1 MEKLKGTVDRVRFR
15 SPNGS
20 WSILDLYVREW
31 GYCATVTGDFPNVS
45 PGCVLDME
53 GTWVEHPKYGP
64 QFEAKTHQES
74 LPINTKGIEQYLASG
89 LIKGIGPSTAKK
101 IVAAFGKDTFDVIEN
116 DPDKLRKVRGLGKK
130 AVEKIKASWEKQ
142 RAVKDIMMFL
152 QECGVNGALAAKIY
166 KQYGDKSIA
175 VIKDN
180 PYKLAD
186 DLWGVGFKTADAIAM
201 KLGIDKN
208 SYNRCRSGILYTM
221 NRLADGGHCFAT
233 KEQLIKRAVTLLEVE
248 EPTAVMT
255 LDHMLKGDDLVRD
268 EGDAIYLPAFYYSEV
283 GVARNIK
290 RLTAVPAPITETIDI
305 KALEKKEGI
314 EYDEVQIEAIQEAM
328 ASKVMVLTGGPG
340 TGKTTVTKAIIAALD
355 SVGME
360 IQLAAPTGRAAKRM
374 SEATGMEARTIHR
387 LLEYTPDCGYNRN
400 EDNPID
406 GDVLIVDEAS
416 MIDIVLMN
424 ALVKALPDDM
434 RFVLIG
440 DIDQLPSVGAGNVL
454 RDIIAS
460 EVVPVVR
467 LTKIFRQAQSS
478 KIIMNA
484 HAINEGKQPDI
495 RTDKD
500 SDFFFIEDNN
510 SEHAAKQIVDLVQWR
525 LPGKYKVSPTAIQV
539 LSPMKKGP
547 LGTVALN
554 EMLQHALNPCGI
566 SLTRNGTEYR
576 LHDKV
581 MQIKNNYDK
590 GVFNGDIGYI
600 DSVDTEDGKL
610 SIQYDSGLM
619 EYDLTDLDEV
629 VLAYATT
636 VHKSQGSEFPIVV
649 MPVSMEHYIMLQR
662 NLIYTGITR
671 AKQLLVIVGT
681 RRALGYAIQNVVITK
696 RNSRLQARL
705 TGG

>member
-1 MEKLKGTVDRVRFR
+1 M
-15 SPNGS
+15 
-20 WSILDLYVREW
+20 
-31 GYCATVTGDFPNVS
+31 
-45 PGCVLDME
+45 
-53 GTWVEHPKYGP
+53 
-64 QFEAKTHQES
+64 EAK
-74 LPINTKGIEQYLASG
+74 
-89 LIKGIGPSTAKK
+89 
-101 IVAAFGKDTFDVIEN
+101 
-116 DPDKLRKVRGLGKK
+116 
-130 AVEKIKASWEKQ
+130 
-142 RAVKDIMMFL
+142 
-152 QECGVNGALAAKIY
+152 
-166 KQYGDKSIA
+166 
-175 VIKDN
+175 
-180 PYKLAD
+180 
-186 DLWGVGFKTADAIAM
+186 
-201 KLGIDKN
+201 
-208 SYNRCRSGILYTM
+208 
-221 NRLADGGHCFAT
+221 
-233 KEQLIKRAVTLLEVE
+233 
-248 EPTAVMT
+248 
-255 LDHMLKGDDLVRD
+255 
-268 EGDAIYLPAFYYSEV
+268 
-283 GVARNIK
+283 
-290 RLTAVPAPITETIDI
+290 
-305 KALEKKEGI
+305 
-314 EYDEVQIEAIQEAM
+314 
-328 ASKVMVLTGGPG
+328 
-340 TGKTTVTKAIIAALD
+340 
-355 SVGME
+355 
-360 IQLAAPTGRAAKRM
+360 
-374 SEATGMEARTIHR
+374 TIHR
-387 LLEYTPDCGYNRN
+387 LLEYAPEFGYSRN
-400 EDNPID
+400 ENNPLD
-406 GDVLIVDEAS
+406 GDVLIIDEAS

-434 RFVLIG
+434 RFILIG

-484 HAINEGKQPDI
+484 HAINEGKPPDI

-510 SEHAAKQIVDLVQWR
+510 AEHTAKQIVDLVRWR
-525 LPGKYKVSPTAIQV
+525 LPGKYKVPPTSIQV

-547 LGTVALN
+547 LGTIALN

-600 DSVDTEDGKL
+600 DSVNTEDDKL
-610 SIQYDSGLM
+610 SIQYDSGLV

-662 NLIYTGITR
+662 NLVYTGITR
-671 AKQLLVIVGT
+671 AKELLVIVGT
-681 RRALGYAIQNVVITK
+681 KRALGYAIQNVVITK

>member
-1 MEKLKGTVDRVRFR
+1 
-15 SPNGS
+15 
-20 WSILDLYVREW
+20 
-31 GYCATVTGDFPNVS
+31 
-45 PGCVLDME
+45 
-53 GTWVEHPKYGP
+53 
-64 QFEAKTHQES
+64 
-74 LPINTKGIEQYLASG
+74 
-89 LIKGIGPSTAKK
+89 
-101 IVAAFGKDTFDVIEN
+101 
-116 DPDKLRKVRGLGKK
+116 
-130 AVEKIKASWEKQ
+130 
-142 RAVKDIMMFL
+142 
-152 QECGVNGALAAKIY
+152 
-166 KQYGDKSIA
+166 
-175 VIKDN
+175 
-180 PYKLAD
+180 
-186 DLWGVGFKTADAIAM
+186 
-201 KLGIDKN
+201 
-208 SYNRCRSGILYTM
+208 M

-233 KEQLIKRAVTLLEVE
+233 KEQLIKRAVALLEVE

-290 RLTAVPAPITETIDI
+290 RLTAVPAPITKAIDI

-314 EYDEVQIEAIQEAM
+314 EYDEVQIEAIQEAL

-510 SEHAAKQIVDLVQWR
+510 AEHAAKQIVDLVQWR

-610 SIQYDSGLM
+610 SIQYDSGLV

>member
-1 MEKLKGTVDRVRFR
+1 
-15 SPNGS
+15 
-20 WSILDLYVREW
+20 
-31 GYCATVTGDFPNVS
+31 
-45 PGCVLDME
+45 
-53 GTWVEHPKYGP
+53 
-64 QFEAKTHQES
+64 
-74 LPINTKGIEQYLASG
+74 
-89 LIKGIGPSTAKK
+89 
-101 IVAAFGKDTFDVIEN
+101 
-116 DPDKLRKVRGLGKK
+116 
-130 AVEKIKASWEKQ
+130 
-142 RAVKDIMMFL
+142 
-152 QECGVNGALAAKIY
+152 
-166 KQYGDKSIA
+166 
-175 VIKDN
+175 
-180 PYKLAD
+180 
-186 DLWGVGFKTADAIAM
+186 
-201 KLGIDKN
+201 
-208 SYNRCRSGILYTM
+208 
-221 NRLADGGHCFAT
+221 
-233 KEQLIKRAVTLLEVE
+233 
-248 EPTAVMT
+248 
-255 LDHMLKGDDLVRD
+255 
-268 EGDAIYLPAFYYSEV
+268 
-283 GVARNIK
+283 
-290 RLTAVPAPITETIDI
+290 
-305 KALEKKEGI
+305 
-314 EYDEVQIEAIQEAM
+314 
-328 ASKVMVLTGGPG
+328 
-340 TGKTTVTKAIIAALD
+340 
-355 SVGME
+355 
-360 IQLAAPTGRAAKRM
+360 
-374 SEATGMEARTIHR
+374 
-387 LLEYTPDCGYNRN
+387 
-400 EDNPID
+400 
-406 GDVLIVDEAS
+406 
-416 MIDIVLMN
+416 
-424 ALVKALPDDM
+424 
-434 RFVLIG
+434 
-440 DIDQLPSVGAGNVL
+440 
-454 RDIIAS
+454 
-460 EVVPVVR
+460 
-467 LTKIFRQAQSS
+467 
-478 KIIMNA
+478 MNA

-610 SIQYDSGLM
+610 SIQYDSGLV